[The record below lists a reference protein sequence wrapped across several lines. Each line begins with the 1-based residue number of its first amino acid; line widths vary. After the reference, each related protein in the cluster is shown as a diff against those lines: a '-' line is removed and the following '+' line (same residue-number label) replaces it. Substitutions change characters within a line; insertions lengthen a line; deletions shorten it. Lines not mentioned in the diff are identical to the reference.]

1 MYSFVKAL
9 GIAKIH
15 ARRLRTFVLVSLLHG
30 LVQYI
35 HCRRDKPPCP
45 PSAETPSYVHTVQS
59 VLYFCSRTTIL
70 RIVCTYIYR

>member
-15 ARRLRTFVLVSLLHG
+15 ARGLRTFVLVSLLHE

-35 HCRRDKPPCP
+35 HCRRDEPPCP
-45 PSAETPSYVHTVQS
+45 PSAE
-59 VLYFCSRTTIL
+59 LL
-70 RIVCTYIYR
+70 

>member
-15 ARRLRTFVLVSLLHG
+15 ARRLRTVVLVSLLHG

-35 HCRRDKPPCP
+35 HCRRDEPPCP
-45 PSAETPSYVHTVQS
+45 PSAETASYIQYGVTV
-59 VLYFCSRTTIL
+59 VCSRTTIL
-70 RIVCTYIYR
+70 RMYIHL